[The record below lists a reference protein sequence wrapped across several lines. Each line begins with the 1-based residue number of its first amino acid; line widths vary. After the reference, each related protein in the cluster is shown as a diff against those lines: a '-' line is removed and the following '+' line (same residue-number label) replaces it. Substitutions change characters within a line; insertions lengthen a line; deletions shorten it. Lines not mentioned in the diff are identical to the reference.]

1 MTFNRIQLLR
11 NKPIKISRS
20 LPNLYFHVQGP
31 TIGEVYDNDKLFLVV
46 QILMMEEAEL
56 KKFLK
61 IEDKLSKLEI
71 LTLILTK
78 FEERGILLIE
88 MQKVILGLNLK
99 DNKIFIDKYQMT
111 KKELELTSEVL
122 QLIMGQK
129 NDSNIEEENLTPEEI
144 RVKELEKKVQ
154 EKKKKQ
160 EDKKETNSEN
170 LLENIIMAVIYE
182 FRLSIEEIMNMNY
195 FTLIW
200 HYSYTSKLHVYRINQ
215 SAIGSGMVKKINT
228 DYFTNLK

>member
-195 FTLIW
+195 FTLI
-200 HYSYTSKLHVYRINQ
+200 
-215 SAIGSGMVKKINT
+215 
-228 DYFTNLK
+228 

>member
-78 FEERGILLIE
+78 FEERGIILIE

-129 NDSNIEEENLTPEEI
+129 NDSNIEGENLNPEEI
-144 RVKELEKKVQ
+144 RVRELEKKVQ
-154 EKKKKQ
+154 EKKKK
-160 EDKKETNSEN
+160 EDKKEVDSEN

>member
-78 FEERGILLIE
+78 FEERGIILIE

-129 NDSNIEEENLTPEEI
+129 NDSNIEGENLNPEEI
-144 RVKELEKKVQ
+144 RVRELEKKVQ
-154 EKKKKQ
+154 EKKKK
-160 EDKKETNSEN
+160 EDKKEVDSEN

-195 FTLIW
+195 FTLI
-200 HYSYTSKLHVYRINQ
+200 
-215 SAIGSGMVKKINT
+215 
-228 DYFTNLK
+228 